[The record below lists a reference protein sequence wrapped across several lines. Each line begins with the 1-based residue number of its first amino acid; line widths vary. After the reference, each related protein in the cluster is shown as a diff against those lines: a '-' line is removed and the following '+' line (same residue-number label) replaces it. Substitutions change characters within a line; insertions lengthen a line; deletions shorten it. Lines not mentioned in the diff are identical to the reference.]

1 MACEDAKSAAEAV
14 YLPALEAVDSWAIED
29 GELVLSTDGEETL
42 RFAAA

>member
-1 MACEDAKSAAEAV
+1 MDARRRRRRA

-42 RFAAA
+42 RYGAA